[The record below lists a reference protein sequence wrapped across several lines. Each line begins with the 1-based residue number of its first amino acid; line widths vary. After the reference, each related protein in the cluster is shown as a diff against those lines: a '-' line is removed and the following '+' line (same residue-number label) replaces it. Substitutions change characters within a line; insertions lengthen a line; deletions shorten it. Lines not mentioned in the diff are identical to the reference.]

1 MSHDERGGRENRGQL
16 VSSATEK
23 GWLVLDLRR
32 DFVETHTL
40 VNEGAFDKYCFPW
53 TPAKLGRRSA
63 IFHHLSLFPPSLP
76 EFDLTGI
83 A

>member
-1 MSHDERGGRENRGQL
+1 MSEEEERIVANSFRARPKR
-16 VSSATEK
+16 V

-63 IFHHLSLFPPSLP
+63 ILHHLSLFPPSLP